1 MGRKY
6 RAAHGIMPMPR
17 LGPRGGGEDWRC
29 EGRMFY
35 NRDRRKTMKK
45 TILPV
50 LALSLAGCASIP
62 FEQRPLACVMPFAYS
77 APQPEYA
84 SSVSGLQSSLTA
96 ALFKTQKI
104 RLVERQRMEA
114 VAAEMKLAMAGLTDS
129 DSALQLGK
137 QLGAKY
143 VIMGSVTALS
153 VKDEWRSVKIAE
165 KTDRIVEI
173 EAEARMVD
181 IVTGE
186 LIAAGKAVGKSK
198 SSEKH
203 AFGGKIG
210 KLAAPEAI
218 IQKAVQGLA
227 DELADDLAENIR
239 PVK

>member
-1 MGRKY
+1 MK
-6 RAAHGIMPMPR
+6 I
-17 LGPRGGGEDWRC
+17 
-29 EGRMFY
+29 
-35 NRDRRKTMKK
+35 MKK
-45 TILPV
+45 LFLPV
-50 LALSLAGCASIP
+50 LPLLFCGCASIP
-62 FEQRPLACVMPFAYS
+62 FEQRPLACVMPFVYS

-84 SSVSGLQSSLTA
+84 SSTAGLQSALTA
-96 ALFKTQKI
+96 ALFETKRI

-114 VAAEMKLAMAGLTDS
+114 VAAELKLAMTGLTDAN
-129 DSALQLGK
+129 SAVQVGR

-143 VIMGSVTALS
+143 VIMGSVTAIS

-181 IVTGE
+181 IQTGE
-186 LIAAGKAVGKSK
+186 LAAAGKAVSRSV

-203 AFGGKIG
+203 AFGGKVG
-210 KLAAPEAI
+210 SLAAPEAI

-227 DELADDLAENIR
+227 DKLAADIARDIR

>member
-1 MGRKY
+1 MNKVKTAILSISFL
-6 RAAHGIMPMPR
+6 AA
-17 LGPRGGGEDWRC
+17 
-29 EGRMFY
+29 
-35 NRDRRKTMKK
+35 
-45 TILPV
+45 
-50 LALSLAGCASIP
+50 AGCASIP
-62 FEQRPLACVMPFAYS
+62 FEQRPLACVMPFVYS

-84 SSVSGLQSSLTA
+84 SSVDGLQSSLTA
-96 ALFKTQKI
+96 ALFKTEKI

-114 VAAEMKLAMAGLTDS
+114 VAAEMKLSMTGLIDSNSAM
-129 DSALQLGK
+129 QLGK

-153 VKDEWRSVKIAE
+153 VKDEWRSIKIAE

-181 IVTGE
+181 IQTGE
-186 LIAAGKAVGKSK
+186 LMAAGKASSKSK

-210 KLAAPEAI
+210 TLAKPEAI

-227 DELADDLAENIR
+227 DKLAKDLAKTIR
-239 PVK
+239 PLAK